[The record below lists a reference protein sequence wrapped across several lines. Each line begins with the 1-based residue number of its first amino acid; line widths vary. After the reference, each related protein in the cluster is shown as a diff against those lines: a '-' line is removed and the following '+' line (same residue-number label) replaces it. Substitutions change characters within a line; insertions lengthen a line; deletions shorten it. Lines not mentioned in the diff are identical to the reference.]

1 VAVSPHPTAHPES
14 RHVTTKHYRL
24 FLIEDHALM
33 RRVLRQLLE
42 EEADLEV
49 VAEAES
55 AESALS
61 QLPEVTPDLILTD
74 LSLPGASGLELISWL
89 RAERPELRCLVVT
102 GHTDQF
108 YRAAALAAGAA
119 GYVTKD
125 DPDEVIGAVRRA
137 LAAP

>member
-1 VAVSPHPTAHPES
+1 M
-14 RHVTTKHYRL
+14 TTKRYSL

-42 EEADLEV
+42 EELDLEV
-49 VAEAES
+49 IAEAES
-55 AESALS
+55 AEAALS
-61 QLPEVTPDLILTD
+61 QLLGVSPDLILTD
-74 LSLPGASGLELISWL
+74 LSLPGASGLELIAWL
-89 RAERPELRCLVVT
+89 KVQRPELRCLVIT

-137 LAAP
+137 LGVC

>member
-1 VAVSPHPTAHPES
+1 M
-14 RHVTTKHYRL
+14 TTKRYSL

-42 EEADLEV
+42 EELDLEV
-49 VAEAES
+49 IAEAES

-61 QLPEVTPDLILTD
+61 QLFGVSPDLILTD
-74 LSLPGASGLELISWL
+74 LSLPGASGLELIAWL
-89 RAERPELRCLVVT
+89 KVQRPELRCLVIT

-137 LAAP
+137 LEVR

>member
-1 VAVSPHPTAHPES
+1 M
-14 RHVTTKHYRL
+14 TTKSYSL

-42 EEADLEV
+42 EELDLEV
-49 VAEAES
+49 IAEADS

-61 QLPEVTPDLILTD
+61 QLPGVSPDLILTD
-74 LSLPGASGLELISWL
+74 LSLPGASGLELIAWL
-89 RAERPELRCLVVT
+89 KVQRPELRCLVIT
-102 GHTDQF
+102 GHIDQF

-137 LAAP
+137 LEVR